1 MSTQPKNERTPWGCM
16 LLVASPFIF
25 LALILGFA
33 LFLNLYLWF
42 FPEERSYPI
51 TTFSNAPEYSSQLMN
66 PIRAP
71 SPMPFQVESTGFKT
85 VRMVRYGGT
94 ANSTPY
100 LFVTDS
106 NNYCYWIYGSSNE
119 LHPFFINAKTK
130 EPAPSKNLVGEQDW
144 PQVEYLLVTI
154 GGNFSSLF
162 KQTKSI
168 EVQRQWLTNNA
179 ANKNPRTGTE
189 CVNAP
194 RADIIKIRYRL
205 GAKLYAYEVDPEQMQ
220 AFDAKLQ
227 YTFK

>member
-1 MSTQPKNERTPWGCM
+1 MTTQPKNERTPWGCM
-16 LLVASPFIF
+16 LLVISPFIF

-33 LFLNLYLWF
+33 LLLNLYLWF
-42 FPEERSYPI
+42 FPDESSYPI

-71 SPMPFQVESTGFKT
+71 SPTPFQVESTGFKT
-85 VRMVRYGGT
+85 VRMMRYGGT

-100 LFVTDS
+100 LFVADS
-106 NNYCYWIYGSSNE
+106 NNYCYWIYGATNE
-119 LHPFFINAKTK
+119 LHPFFIHFKTK
-130 EPAPSKNLVGEQDW
+130 IEEPYQNLVGKQDW
-144 PQVEYLLVTI
+144 PQIEYMRVTVER
-154 GGNFSSLF
+154 NSSNLF
-162 KQTKSI
+162 KKTNFI
-168 EVQRQWLTNNA
+168 EVQRQWLNNNA
-179 ANKNPRTGTE
+179 VNKDPRTGEE

-205 GAKLYAYEVDPEQMQ
+205 GTKLYAYEVEPEQMQ